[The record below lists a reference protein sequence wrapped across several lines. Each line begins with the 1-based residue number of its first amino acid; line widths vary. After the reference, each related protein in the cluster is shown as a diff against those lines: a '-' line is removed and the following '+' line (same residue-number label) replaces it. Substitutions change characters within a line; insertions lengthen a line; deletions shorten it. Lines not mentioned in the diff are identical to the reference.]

1 MKKRLPLVLSITA
14 LTVAVLGSTPLGEAA
29 REQLAPR
36 NSVGTAQLR
45 TNAVVSRKVRN
56 RSLLAIDF
64 RRGQLPRGAVGPHGP
79 AGPQGPVGPQGAAG
93 APGISGRQLAAATSA
108 NDSSSFKTASA
119 ACPAGKQ
126 MLGGGV
132 AITPAGASVPVAIT
146 TSYFNGTAWVGSA
159 RETSAFAGSWVVNV
173 IAICATVS

>member
-1 MKKRLPLVLSITA
+1 MKNRLPFALSITA
-14 LTVAVLGSTPLGEAA
+14 LTVAVLGVTPLGEAA
-29 REQLAPR
+29 REQLVPR

-45 TNAVVSRKVRN
+45 TNAVVSAKVRN
-56 RSLLAIDF
+56 RSLLAVDF
-64 RRGQLPRGAVGPHGP
+64 RLGQLPRGP

-93 APGISGRQLAAATSA
+93 APGISGRELRFATSS
-108 NDSSSFKTASA
+108 NDSSTFKTASA
-119 ACPAGKQ
+119 TCPAGKQ

-132 AITPAGASVPVAIT
+132 AITPTNANVPVAIT

-159 RETSAFAGSWVVNV
+159 RETSAFGGSWLVNV

>member
-1 MKKRLPLVLSITA
+1 MKNRLPIVLSITA
-14 LTVAVLGSTPLGEAA
+14 LLVAVLGATPLGEAA

-45 TNAVVSRKVRN
+45 TNAVVSSKVRN
-56 RSLLAIDF
+56 RSLLAVDF
-64 RRGQLPRGAVGPHGP
+64 RRGHLPRGP

-93 APGISGRQLAAATSA
+93 APGVSGRELRAATST
-108 NDSSSFKTASA
+108 NDSSAFKTASA
-119 ACPAGKQ
+119 TCPTGKQ

-132 AITPAGASVPVAIT
+132 AITPTSASVPVAIT

-159 RETSAFAGSWVVNV
+159 RETSPFAGSWVLNV

>member
-1 MKKRLPLVLSITA
+1 VKPRLPIILSTTA
-14 LTVAVLGSTPLGEAA
+14 LIVAVLGVTPLGEAA

-45 TNAVVSRKVRN
+45 TNAVISSKVRN

-64 RRGQLPRGAVGPHGP
+64 RRGQLPQGP
-79 AGPQGPVGPQGAAG
+79 AGPQGPVGPQGPGG
-93 APGISGRQLAAATSA
+93 APGVSARELRAATST
-108 NDSSSFKTASA
+108 NDSSSFKTASVT
-119 ACPAGKQ
+119 CPAGKQ

-132 AITPAGASVPVAIT
+132 AITPSSASVPVAIT

-159 RETSAFAGSWVVNV
+159 RETSPFAGSWVVNV

>member
-1 MKKRLPLVLSITA
+1 MKNRLPIVLSITA
-14 LTVAVLGSTPLGEAA
+14 LLVAVLGATPLGEAA

-45 TNAVVSRKVRN
+45 TNAVVSSKVRN
-56 RSLLAIDF
+56 RSLLAVDF
-64 RRGQLPRGAVGPHGP
+64 RRGQLPRGP

-93 APGISGRQLAAATSA
+93 APGVSGRELRAATST
-108 NDSSSFKTASA
+108 NDSSAFKTASA
-119 ACPAGKQ
+119 TCPTGKQ

-132 AITPAGASVPVAIT
+132 AITPTSASVPVAIT

-159 RETSAFAGSWVVNV
+159 RETSPFAGSWVLNV

>member
-1 MKKRLPLVLSITA
+1 MKNRLPLVLSITA
-14 LTVAVLGSTPLGEAA
+14 LTVAVLGVTPLGEAA

-45 TNAVVSRKVRN
+45 ANAVVSSKVRN
-56 RSLLAIDF
+56 RSLLAVDF
-64 RRGQLPRGAVGPHGP
+64 RRGQLPRGPAGP
-79 AGPQGPVGPQGAAG
+79 AGPQGPVGPQGTAG
-93 APGISGRQLAAATSA
+93 APGVSGRELRAATST
-108 NDSSSFKTASA
+108 NDSSAFKTASA
-119 ACPAGKQ
+119 SCPAGKQ

-132 AITPAGASVPVAIT
+132 AITPTNASVPVAIT

-159 RETSAFAGSWVVNV
+159 RETSPFGGSWVLNV

>member
-1 MKKRLPLVLSITA
+1 MKNRLPLVLSITA
-14 LTVAVLGSTPLGEAA
+14 LVVAVLGATPLGEAA
-29 REQLAPR
+29 REQLVPR

-45 TNAVVSRKVRN
+45 TNAVVSSKVRN
-56 RSLLAIDF
+56 RSLLAVDF
-64 RRGQLPRGAVGPHGP
+64 RRGQLPRGP

-93 APGISGRQLAAATSA
+93 APGVSGRELRAATST

-119 ACPAGKQ
+119 ACPSGKQ

-132 AITPAGASVPVAIT
+132 AITPTSASVPVALT

-159 RETSAFAGSWVVNV
+159 RETTGFSGTWVLNV
-173 IAICATVS
+173 IAICATVT